1 MFLLKVEKCLVIYM
15 RINKNTT
22 RQLFDT
28 LGANTSSWKNKQY
41 VYLLH
46 LGSPAFS

>member
-28 LGANTSSWKNKQY
+28 LGANTSSWKNK
-41 VYLLH
+41 H
-46 LGSPAFS
+46 ICIFIAFGEPSI